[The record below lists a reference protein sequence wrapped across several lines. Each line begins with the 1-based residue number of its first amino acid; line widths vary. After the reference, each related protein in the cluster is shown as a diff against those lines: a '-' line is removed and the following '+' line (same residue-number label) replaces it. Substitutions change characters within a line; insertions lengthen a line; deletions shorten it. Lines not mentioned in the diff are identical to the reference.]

1 MEVVGDDWNILELHW
16 TTCKFLLVFCHFLPR
31 AVFAKGLQSSRS
43 FIGNS
48 SSTSFQLPQNS
59 DLFVTSRVKAY
70 SVRKQMHCSQRS
82 SSCMEPCA
90 PPAFVCLFF
99 FSENGGYPKSA
110 KLYFF
115 KNCIL
120 NDAIERADF
129 VPPASCRAFGWSLA
143 SGRAW
148 SRRSAMSGLQFFL
161 FSKPQLL
168 RHCNSQIHDYDSI
181 MTYNYCNVNP
191 GLINP

>member
-90 PPAFVCLFF
+90 PPAFVCFF
-99 FSENGGYPKSA
+99 FWKWGLPKIC
-110 KLYFF
+110 KIVLFLIVF
-115 KNCIL
+115 WTMPL
-120 NDAIERADF
+120 NELPDF
-129 VPPASCRAFGWSLA
+129 VPPASVELSDDLWHQVEHGHDEAQCQDCSSSCFR
-143 SGRAW
+143 
-148 SRRSAMSGLQFFL
+148 SRSS
-161 FSKPQLL
+161 
-168 RHCNSQIHDYDSI
+168 YDIVILKFMI
-181 MTYNYCNVNP
+181 MTQLWHIITVMST
-191 GLINP
+191 LD